1 MKLISDII
9 DKINDDNS
17 DYIVLYDIHYGA
29 AGEISISNVND
40 ALNENIA
47 FFSVDRNIDLKK
59 LELKIIKIINEDRID
74 RLWKNSQIMMLLRKL
89 TN

>member
-17 DYIVLYDIHYGA
+17 DYIVLYDIHYGKE
-29 AGEISISNVND
+29 EISISNIND

-74 RLWKNSQIMMLLRKL
+74 RL
-89 TN
+89 

>member
-17 DYIVLYDIHYGA
+17 DYLVLYDIHYGKDA
-29 AGEISISNVND
+29 EISISNIND

>member
-17 DYIVLYDIHYGA
+17 DYIVLYDIHYGKE
-29 AGEISISNVND
+29 EISISNVND

-74 RLWKNSQIMMLLRKL
+74 RL
-89 TN
+89 

>member
-17 DYIVLYDIHYGA
+17 DYIVLYDIYYGKE
-29 AGEISISNVND
+29 EISISNIND

-74 RLWKNSQIMMLLRKL
+74 RL
-89 TN
+89 

>member
-17 DYIVLYDIHYGA
+17 VYIVLYDIHYGKDA
-29 AGEISISNVND
+29 EISISNINY

-74 RLWKNSQIMMLLRKL
+74 RL
-89 TN
+89 

>member
-17 DYIVLYDIHYGA
+17 DYIVLYDIHYGKDA
-29 AGEISISNVND
+29 EISISNINY

-74 RLWKNSQIMMLLRKL
+74 RL
-89 TN
+89 

>member
-9 DKINDDNS
+9 NKINDDNS
-17 DYIVLYDIHYGA
+17 DYLVLYDIHYGKDA
-29 AGEISISNVND
+29 EISISNV
-40 ALNENIA
+40 NENIA

-74 RLWKNSQIMMLLRKL
+74 RL
-89 TN
+89 

>member
-17 DYIVLYDIHYGA
+17 DYIVLCDIHYGKDV
-29 AGEISISNVND
+29 EISISNIND

-47 FFSVDRNIDLKK
+47 FFLVDRNIDLKK

-74 RLWKNSQIMMLLRKL
+74 RL
-89 TN
+89 

>member
-17 DYIVLYDIHYGA
+17 DYIVLSLWDA
-29 AGEISISNVND
+29 EISISNVND

-74 RLWKNSQIMMLLRKL
+74 RL
-89 TN
+89 

>member
-17 DYIVLYDIHYGA
+17 DYIVLYDIHYSKDA
-29 AGEISISNVND
+29 EISISNVND
-40 ALNENIA
+40 DWNENIA

-74 RLWKNSQIMMLLRKL
+74 RL
-89 TN
+89 

>member
-17 DYIVLYDIHYGA
+17 DYIVLYDIHYGKE
-29 AGEISISNVND
+29 EISISNVND

-74 RLWKNSQIMMLLRKL
+74 R
-89 TN
+89 